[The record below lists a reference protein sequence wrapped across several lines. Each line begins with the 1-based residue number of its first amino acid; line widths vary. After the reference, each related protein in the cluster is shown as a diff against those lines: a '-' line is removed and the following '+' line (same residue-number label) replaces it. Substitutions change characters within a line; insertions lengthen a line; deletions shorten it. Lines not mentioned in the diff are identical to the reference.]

1 MKVKSPEPSS
11 PASATV
17 RYSGFCLELL
27 VTARA
32 SLLKSSNQVMWGW
45 SLSLSALSR

>member
-11 PASATV
+11 PAPATV
-17 RYSGFCLELL
+17 PYSGFWLELL

-32 SLLKSSNQVMWGW
+32 SLLKSSNQVM
-45 SLSLSALSR
+45 